1 MVSPYLKRPIRTL
14 KQAQK
19 DRARGRR
26 RSKAAKFTVKY
37 MVHVLPSLA
46 VSLAAGTRGM
56 AQTPTDREAA

>member
-26 RSKAAKFTVKY
+26 RSKAAKFAARFMVY
-37 MVHVLPSLA
+37 MLPSLA
-46 VSLAAGTRGM
+46 ADTRGM
-56 AQTPTDREAA
+56 AHTPTDREAA